1 MGGEIEEP
9 DPAGIGIGGPGKIG
23 NELDQRIGQLDGPCR
38 RHMRQHL
45 AGEGLG
51 DRADAQQGGA
61 VGRRTARAG
70 TLAEAADRYRALPH
84 RADHQGR
91 DLGLDEQDLTGKIDN
106 LVKHWVSL
114 QAIGPVS
121 SHARLS
127 AAVMPDR
134 KSDVKICRSAC
145 LAAKSTLPSADHIN
159 PGEQDGRAH
168 R

>member
-1 MGGEIEEP
+1 MRHLPRQPTRMGGEIEEP
-9 DPAGIGIGGPGKIG
+9 DPASIGIGGPGKIE

-61 VGRRTARAG
+61 IGRRTARAG
-70 TLAEAADRYRALPH
+70 TLAEAADRYGALAH

-106 LVKHWVSL
+106 LVKHWVSM
-114 QAIGPVS
+114 
-121 SHARLS
+121 HAS
-127 AAVMPDR
+127 APFPAT
-134 KSDVKICRSAC
+134 
-145 LAAKSTLPSADHIN
+145 LAFAEHEN
-159 PGEQDGRAH
+159 GRAH
-168 R
+168 RRRCARHHTA